1 MMFTKTLFGTLTI
14 PSIMDEEKPCLR
26 GIFKKQTSHPP
37 PSRCL
42 LIRHTPSFNVATSF
56 KTGTGKGDK
65 THKRES
71 FTSSSSLHVGNLYR
85 PSVLIRSRVSHLFLY
100 HFAYS
105 LRVWV
110 YSLIGW
116 FGLYGYKK
124 IIVWPIGL
132 KEFFTSPEII
142 WCGLP
147 PLPKSF
153 YKSFFWYFSPSTF
166 WSYKYRR
173 CVL

>member
-26 GIFKKQTSHPP
+26 GIFKKQASHPP

-42 LIRHTPSFNVATSF
+42 LIRHTFQKF
-56 KTGTGKGDK
+56 Q
-65 THKRES
+65 
-71 FTSSSSLHVGNLYR
+71 GNLYR

-100 HFAYS
+100 HFACS

-132 KEFFTSPEII
+132 KEFFTSPEIV